1 LHEASTIVCT
11 VAAAIE
17 SSDVIRG
24 SFQTFAM
31 RSAFT
36 ATLTVLEQERDR
48 KKKKDKEMGRED
60 VKAIKDLMILDFVMH
75 IRLPEQ
81 GKLVKDI

>member
-1 LHEASTIVCT
+1 LHLHEASTIVCT

-36 ATLTVLEQERDR
+36 ATLTVLEQER
-48 KKKKDKEMGRED
+48 KKKDKEMGRED
-60 VKAIKDLMILDFVMH
+60 VKAIKDLMILDLVMH
-75 IRLPEQ
+75 TRLPEQ
-81 GKLVKDI
+81 GKLVRDI

>member
-1 LHEASTIVCT
+1 MRRQRSSVL
-11 VAAAIE
+11 AAAIE

-36 ATLTVLEQERDR
+36 DTLTVLEQE
-48 KKKKDKEMGRED
+48 KKREKDKEKGRGD
-60 VKAIKDLMILDFVMH
+60 VKAIKDLMILDLVMH
-75 IRLPEQ
+75 THT
-81 GKLVKDI
+81 